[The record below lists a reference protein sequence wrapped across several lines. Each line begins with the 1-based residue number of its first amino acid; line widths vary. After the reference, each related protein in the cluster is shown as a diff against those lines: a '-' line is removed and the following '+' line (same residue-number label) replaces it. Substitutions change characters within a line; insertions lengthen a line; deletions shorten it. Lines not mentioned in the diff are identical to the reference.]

1 MARVAHVGINTAM
14 GAVCT
19 SSLLGSLIDLDVL
32 DDEVGCVEALGIGVG
47 FGVFQKADEEFG

>member
-1 MARVAHVGINTAM
+1 M